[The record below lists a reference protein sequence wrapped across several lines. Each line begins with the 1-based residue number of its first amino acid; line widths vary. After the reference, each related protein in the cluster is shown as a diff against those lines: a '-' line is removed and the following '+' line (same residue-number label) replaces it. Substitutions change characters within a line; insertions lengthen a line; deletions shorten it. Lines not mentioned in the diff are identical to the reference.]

1 MVASAPPA
9 TQQVTGRVASAGFG
23 ASASPAR
30 PWMAMRVELLVNS
43 SAWHA
48 ASMPTLRWV
57 LSKGRLLPWVLFIY
71 TVSGA
76 DCNSRTNDQASRHA
90 FADPGTVRD
99 RRALAVRR
107 RLGRRGK
114 DRRNISNH

>member
-30 PWMAMRVELLVNS
+30 PLMAMRVELLVNS

-48 ASMPTLRWV
+48 ASIPTLRWV
-57 LSKGRLLPWVLFIY
+57 LLAVLFIY

-90 FADPGTVRD
+90 FADPGAVRD

-107 RLGRRGK
+107 RLGLRRK
-114 DRRNISNH
+114 DR